1 VLELSLHILDAL
13 QNSVE
18 AGASRI
24 TLEIDEDPDRD
35 RLEIVIV
42 DDGRGMD
49 PEMVQRVFNPF
60 VTSRTTRH
68 VGLGIPLF
76 AEAARRC
83 EGDLVIESEKNKGTR
98 LKVWFRYH
106 HWDRA
111 PLGDMPSVLLTL
123 LLAPRPVNI
132 LYTHRRQKEEFVF
145 DSEEAREILGDVPF
159 SQPQVRAWLQETLKE
174 GEDSIR
180 KGRES

>member
-1 VLELSLHILDAL
+1 MLELSLHILDAL

-24 TLEIDEDPDRD
+24 VLDIDEDPDRD
-35 RLEIVIV
+35 RLEIVIT
-42 DDGRGMD
+42 DNGRGMD
-49 PEMVQRVFNPF
+49 REMVQKVFHPF

-83 EGDLVIESEKNKGTR
+83 EGDLVIDSEKNQGTR
-98 LKVWFRYH
+98 IKVWFRWH

-123 LLAPRPVNI
+123 LLAPRRVDI
-132 LYTHRRQKEEFVF
+132 LYTHRWQQETFVF
-145 DSEEAREILGDVPF
+145 DSQEAREVLGDVPF

-174 GEDSIR
+174 GEDSLR
-180 KGRES
+180 KGREP